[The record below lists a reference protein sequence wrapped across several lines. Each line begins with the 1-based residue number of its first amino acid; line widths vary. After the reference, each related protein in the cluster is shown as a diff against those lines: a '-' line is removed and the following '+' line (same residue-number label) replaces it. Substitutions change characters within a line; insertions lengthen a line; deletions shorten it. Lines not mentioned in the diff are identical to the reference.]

1 MRVVALLVPAALSLV
16 AAGACSSKSSGS
28 SENDSDASAD
38 GTSSSSGGSG
48 SSSGCDTGSSSGP
61 SSCQSPSDCPSSDV
75 CCGKI
80 PITGGTAPNCTTN
93 PITISCAAACACA
106 TQLGTTCSGTQT
118 VRLCQTNMD
127 CTEPGASHCC
137 TFGGGGDAGADG
149 GGDGGGGTLSF
160 CANAFVGAFGGGTC
174 Q

>member
-1 MRVVALLVPAALSLV
+1 MRVTWLLV
-16 AAGACSSKSSGS
+16 AAVPPLVALGACSSKSSGS
-28 SENDSDASAD
+28 GDDADASAD
-38 GTSSSSGGSG
+38 SAGSSSGSGSSSCGSGSG
-48 SSSGCDTGSSSGP
+48 SSSG
-61 SSCQSPSDCPSSDV
+61 SSCASPSDCPSSDV

-93 PITISCAAACACA
+93 PITISCAPACACG

-118 VRLCQTNMD
+118 VRLCKTNMD

-137 TFGGGGDAGADG
+137 TFGGGGDAGSD
-149 GGDGGGGTLSF
+149 GGTLSF